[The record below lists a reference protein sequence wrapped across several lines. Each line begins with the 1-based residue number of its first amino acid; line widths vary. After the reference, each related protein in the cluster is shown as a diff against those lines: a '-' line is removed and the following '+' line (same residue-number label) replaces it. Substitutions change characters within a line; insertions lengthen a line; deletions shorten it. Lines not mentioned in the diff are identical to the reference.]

1 MATDAVTTDPVT
13 TISPDTAFGAF
24 SDAGPWNIEP
34 DRLTWRRGLAGVRTR
49 LNASLPQLTQ
59 RRTLPPLRRMGT
71 TLRYIGPAL
80 ALWYLRDRRRGGTE
94 SIAGISRRLRV
105 AAEKLGPTYIKLGQI
120 IASGDGVFPA
130 ELVAEFKWCRDQV
143 TAEPWPVVEQVLTD
157 ELGGPLSSA
166 FASVERTPLA
176 AASIAQVH
184 AATLL
189 DGTAVV
195 IKVQR
200 PSVSARVRQDLAVM
214 AWLAPHLV
222 GRIPVAALANPPAL
236 VELFAETI
244 VEELDFRL
252 EAENMLDVAATFAAL
267 DQRDFVIPRPH
278 PTLVT
283 RRMLVMERLDGF
295 HFGDVEGMRAAG
307 INTEAVVRAGMVGFL
322 EGALFYGIFHGDLH
336 GGNLFVLPSGKTA
349 LLDFGITGRLTEAK
363 RLALLAL
370 VVGASNADIPA
381 QVAALRDLG
390 AFPGELDVQHLID
403 VLGLDRPPVD
413 PTALTADELVAE
425 MQHSIKSLLGVG
437 AQGADALREEHDVP
451 RRCHRHA
458 RTRSGPLRRDRG
470 HRAPLRRQARRADH
484 GPARTRTGRE
494 LGPGY
499 HRYQGRLR
507 RGCRD
512 RGPHLPRDPGPA
524 GPGPRQVRGPRAPG
538 PQTAQLEV
546 APGLATSA
554 GSARKCG
561 RSCAGPSP
569 PGGTAP

>member
-437 AQGADALREEHDVP
+437 ARLPKELMLFVKNMMFLDGAIATLAPDLDLFAEIEGIALLFAVKHGERIMAQLGLEQEDNWAPDITGIKAGFGVDAETEAL
-451 RRCHRHA
+451 
-458 RTRSGPLRRDRG
+458 TYRDI
-470 HRAPLRRQARRADH
+470 QARRA
-484 GPARTRTGRE
+484 
-494 LGPGY
+494 
-499 HRYQGRLR
+499 
-507 RGCRD
+507 
-512 RGPHLPRDPGPA
+512 
-524 GPGPRQVRGPRAPG
+524 QVREKFEGRGRPGRKRRSPR
-538 PQTAQLEV
+538 
-546 APGLATSA
+546 
-554 GSARKCG
+554 
-561 RSCAGPSP
+561 
-569 PGGTAP
+569 

>member
-437 AQGADALREEHDVP
+437 ARLPKELMLFVKNMMFLDGAIATLAPDLDLFAEIEGIALLFAAKHGERIMAQLGLEQAENWAPDITGIKAGFGVDAETEGLTYREI
-451 RRCHRHA
+451 
-458 RTRSGPLRRDRG
+458 
-470 HRAPLRRQARRADH
+470 QARRA
-484 GPARTRTGRE
+484 
-494 LGPGY
+494 
-499 HRYQGRLR
+499 
-507 RGCRD
+507 
-512 RGPHLPRDPGPA
+512 
-524 GPGPRQVRGPRAPG
+524 QVRDKFEGRGRPG
-538 PQTAQLEV
+538 
-546 APGLATSA
+546 
-554 GSARKCG
+554 RK
-561 RSCAGPSP
+561 RRNSR
-569 PGGTAP
+569 